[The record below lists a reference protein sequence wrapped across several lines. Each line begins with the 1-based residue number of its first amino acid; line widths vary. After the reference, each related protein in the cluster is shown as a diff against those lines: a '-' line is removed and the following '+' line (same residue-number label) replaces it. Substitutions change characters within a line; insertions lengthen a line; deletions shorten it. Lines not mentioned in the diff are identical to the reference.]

1 MDYNSLKI
9 KDKFIGKTLFDN
21 HKSYI
26 LSNDLTEKD
35 KRYIYNMITKQIF
48 DMYDEPVEIL
58 ISAPVTEKEIKIIEV
73 KIKDCPQ
80 VDKEEK
86 PKVTRKPRTKK
97 VKAQ

>member
-9 KDKFIGKTLFDN
+9 KNKFIGKTLFDN

-35 KRYIYNMITKQIF
+35 KRYIYNMITKQVF
-48 DMYDEPVEIL
+48 DMYDESLEIL

-73 KIKDCPQ
+73 KIKEEKP
-80 VDKEEK
+80 KEEK
-86 PKVTRKPRTKK
+86 PKAPRKPRTKK
-97 VKAQ
+97 VKA